1 MVGFGAGFGKTA
13 AARYP
18 RRAAE
23 FCRRSLGLPWLIG
36 LVVIPLL
43 MAAIGYGA
51 LGEPRSGNAPSSASS
66 TVATSSKSGASKISL
81 AALSIIRSGNDITLT
96 GDLPDDSAKASLMN
110 ALKGSLPPSV
120 NFIDQTQINPN
131 IDSLDFSNA
140 APVFKDSASISDFN
154 LTVNGDMVTLAGT
167 AASQDQK
174 NAVVQ
179 DAVHAWSRPDVVDKL
194 VVSGPVPPA
203 GSPGASSPPPPPGA
217 APPPASPPPGAPP
230 PPASPPPGAP
240 PSPASPPPP
249 PGAPPPPPPPAPT
262 PCTNL
267 QAAVDAVTNGPIAFG
282 NDGFSLTPADEQIL
296 TQVADKLKACP
307 TAHAAINGYTDN
319 SGTEAINIPLS
330 SQRAGT
336 VADFLVAHGV
346 SRGQLVVK
354 GLGSVNPI
362 AGNDTPDGRAK
373 NRRVEIVVS

>member
-1 MVGFGAGFGKTA
+1 MVGFGKTA
-13 AARYP
+13 ATSYLRQ
-18 RRAAE
+18 AAE
-23 FCRRSLGLPWLIG
+23 FYRRSLGLTWLIG

-66 TVATSSKSGASKISL
+66 TVATSGKSGAPKISL
-81 AALSIIRSGNDITLT
+81 AALSIIRSGNDITLA

-110 ALKGSLPPSV
+110 ALKGSLPPSI

-179 DAVHAWSRPDVVDKL
+179 DAVHAWSSLDVVDKL
-194 VVSGPVPPA
+194 AVSGPVPPA
-203 GSPGASSPPPPPGA
+203 GSPGA
-217 APPPASPPPGAPP
+217 AP
-230 PPASPPPGAP
+230 
-240 PSPASPPPP
+240 PPPP

-307 TAHAAINGYTDN
+307 TAHATINGYTDN

-336 VADFLVAHGV
+336 VADFLVARGV

>member
-13 AARYP
+13 ATSSW

-23 FCRRSLGLPWLIG
+23 FYRRSLGLPWLIG

-51 LGEPRSGNAPSSASS
+51 LCEPRSGNAPSSASS
-66 TVATSSKSGASKISL
+66 AVATPSKSGAPKISL
-81 AALSIIRSGNDITLT
+81 AALSIIRSGNDITLA

-110 ALKGSLPPSV
+110 ALKGSLTPSI

-140 APVFKDSASISDFN
+140 ASVFKDSASINDFN

-179 DAVHAWSRPDVVDKL
+179 DAVHAWSSLDVVDKL
-194 VVSGPVPPA
+194 AVSGPVPPA
-203 GSPGASSPPPPPGA
+203 GSPGAAPPPPPPRGPPPPPSSPPPPGA
-217 APPPASPPPGAPP
+217 AS
-230 PPASPPPGAP
+230 
-240 PSPASPPPP
+240 
-249 PGAPPPPPPPAPT
+249 PPPPPAPT

-307 TAHAAINGYTDN
+307 TAHATINGYTDN

>member
-13 AARYP
+13 ATSYS

-23 FCRRSLGLPWLIG
+23 FYRRSLGLPWLIG

-66 TVATSSKSGASKISL
+66 AVATPSKSGAPKISL

-110 ALKGSLPPSV
+110 ALKGSLPPSI

-140 APVFKDSASISDFN
+140 ASVFKDSASINDFN

-179 DAVHAWSRPDVVDKL
+179 DAVHAWSSLDVVDKL
-194 VVSGPVPPA
+194 AVSGPVPPA
-203 GSPGASSPPPPPGA
+203 GSPGAAPPPPPPGA
-217 APPPASPPPGAPP
+217 ASP
-230 PPASPPPGAP
+230 
-240 PSPASPPPP
+240 PASPPPP
-249 PGAPPPPPPPAPT
+249 PGAASPPPPPAPT

-307 TAHAAINGYTDN
+307 TAHATINGYTDN